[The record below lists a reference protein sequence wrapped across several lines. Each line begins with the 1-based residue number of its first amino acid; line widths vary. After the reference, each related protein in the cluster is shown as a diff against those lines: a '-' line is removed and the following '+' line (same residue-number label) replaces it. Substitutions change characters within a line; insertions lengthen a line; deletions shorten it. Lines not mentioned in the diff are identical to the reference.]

1 MSTSLR
7 TSVRSSV
14 RNRFF
19 SVLAMPAL
27 ISFAALPAVLVAA
40 PLHAQDET
48 ALKVGSPAPAL
59 DLEWVQGKVENLSDA
74 SKTYVVEF
82 WATWCGPCMRSIPH
96 LNELSLKYKTKGLVI
111 MGISDE
117 TMGKVKPF
125 VTKKGSAMSYP
136 VAIDTSEKATT
147 KNWREAAKQ
156 DGIPCAFVV
165 RDSKIVW
172 IGNPLDPKFDEVV
185 VGTLTGRYNPDLNK
199 RAEPLLRAA
208 KDAVR
213 IKNFKD
219 AWKHYDDVIALDP
232 KVFGAVSVLKYK
244 TMLLDAKDPTGA
256 NAWGLQVCSASSA
269 DAVTLAEL
277 ATLIVTD
284 SAIAQPDYTL
294 AETAATAALKA
305 APSPASKALLAE
317 VNFKAGD
324 AEKAAALQFE
334 AWMAAD
340 PSEKAAFKS
349 VLDQY
354 KKSSAAK
361 AKL

>member
-14 RNRFF
+14 RNRFL
-19 SVLAMPAL
+19 SALAMPAL
-27 ISFAALPAVLVAA
+27 ISFAALPAVFVAA
-40 PLHAQDET
+40 PLHAQEET

-294 AETAATAALKA
+294 AETAANAALKA

>member
-156 DGIPCAFVV
+156 DGIPC
-165 RDSKIVW
+165 RS
-172 IGNPLDPKFDEVV
+172 
-185 VGTLTGRYNPDLNK
+185 
-199 RAEPLLRAA
+199 
-208 KDAVR
+208 
-213 IKNFKD
+213 
-219 AWKHYDDVIALDP
+219 
-232 KVFGAVSVLKYK
+232 
-244 TMLLDAKDPTGA
+244 
-256 NAWGLQVCSASSA
+256 
-269 DAVTLAEL
+269 
-277 ATLIVTD
+277 
-284 SAIAQPDYTL
+284 
-294 AETAATAALKA
+294 
-305 APSPASKALLAE
+305 
-317 VNFKAGD
+317 
-324 AEKAAALQFE
+324 
-334 AWMAAD
+334 
-340 PSEKAAFKS
+340 
-349 VLDQY
+349 
-354 KKSSAAK
+354 
-361 AKL
+361 